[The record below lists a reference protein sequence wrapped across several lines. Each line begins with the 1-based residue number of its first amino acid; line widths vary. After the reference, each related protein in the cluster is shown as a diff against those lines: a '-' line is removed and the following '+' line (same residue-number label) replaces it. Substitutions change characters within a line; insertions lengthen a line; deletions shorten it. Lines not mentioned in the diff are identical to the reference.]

1 MTVTAQDGYRS
12 AAAGGVHLGGTSLMR
27 DEDGASTDPP
37 ATAQDLLARLRPR
50 PWDSEASTAF
60 EAAQEAINH
69 AIGCYSSLLASE
81 ERSPNPRPD
90 RARAWSAARQQ
101 CALERR
107 RLRAYNRQQV
117 AEVRARYTQLIAEL
131 DAELRVQSR

>member
-1 MTVTAQDGYRS
+1 
-12 AAAGGVHLGGTSLMR
+12 MR
-27 DEDGASTDPP
+27 DDGASSDPP
-37 ATAQDLLARLRPR
+37 ATEQDLLARLQPR

-90 RARAWSAARQQ
+90 RVRTWSAARQQ

-107 RLRAYNRQQV
+107 RLRAHNCQHV
-117 AEVRARYTQLIAEL
+117 AEVRA
-131 DAELRVQSR
+131 QSR